1 MNERIDASMNSII
14 LIEGKTK
21 YTITLDP
28 SVWIFD
34 DRRVD
39 LLTYFETDQVTQ
51 EDLSEY
57 TKSISKHWDREIRE
71 GAIYPPTLKTEK
83 RFLKEKVLTGTFG
96 IPFSDFIKNAEP
108 MEEATTLKIVQKEQE
123 TLVPLSKAY
132 DAVLGF
138 SKEGKPLRED
148 GPVHF
153 YFGDGSNQENP
164 IKHIERFII
173 E

>member
-1 MNERIDASMNSII
+1 MYERNDLSMII
-14 LIEGKTK
+14 MIEGKTK
-21 YTITLDP
+21 YNITLDP

-39 LLTYFETDQVTQ
+39 LLTYFDSNQKVE

-57 TKSISKHWDREIRE
+57 TKSVSKHWDREIRE

-83 RFLKEKVLTGTFG
+83 KFLKEKILTGTYG
-96 IPFSDFIKNAEP
+96 IPFGDFIKNAEP
-108 MEEATTLKIVQKEQE
+108 LEDATTLKIVQKEQE
-123 TLVPLSKAY
+123 TTVPLSEAY
-132 DAVLGF
+132 DAILGF
-138 SKEGKPLRED
+138 SNVGKPLRED

-153 YFGDGSNQENP
+153 YFGDGSNRENP
-164 IKHIERFII
+164 IKHITRFII

>member
-1 MNERIDASMNSII
+1 MVERNDLVMESII
-14 LIEGKTK
+14 MIEGMTK

-39 LLTYFETDQVTQ
+39 LLTYFDSKQTLT
-51 EDLSEY
+51 EDLTEY
-57 TKSISKHWDREIRE
+57 TKSVSQHWDREIRE
-71 GAIYPPTLKTEK
+71 GAIYPPTLKSEK
-83 RFLKEKVLTGTFG
+83 KFIKEKALTGTFG
-96 IPFSDFIKNAEP
+96 IPFRDFINNAEP
-108 MEEATTLKIVQKEQE
+108 SDEATSLKIIQQDGQTV
-123 TLVPLSKAY
+123 VPLSKAY

-138 SKEGKPLRED
+138 SIKGKPLRED

-153 YFGDGSNQENP
+153 YFGDGSNRDNP
-164 IKHIERFII
+164 VKNITRFII

>member
-1 MNERIDASMNSII
+1 MIMI
-14 LIEGKTK
+14 IEGKTK
-21 YTITLDP
+21 FKITLDP

-39 LLTYFETDQVTQ
+39 LLTYFESEQKNE

-57 TKSISKHWDREIRE
+57 TKSVSKHWDREIRE

-83 RFLKEKVLTGTFG
+83 KFLKEKILTGTFG
-96 IPFSDFIKNAEP
+96 IPLKDFINNAEP
-108 MEEATTLKIVQKEQE
+108 LEDAITLKIVQKDQE
-123 TLVPLSKAY
+123 TTVPLSEAY
-132 DAVLGF
+132 EAILGF
-138 SKEGKPLRED
+138 SQDGKPLRED

-153 YFGDGSNQENP
+153 YFGDGSNRKNP
-164 IKHIERFII
+164 IKNITGLII

>member
-1 MNERIDASMNSII
+1 MNSII
-14 LIEGKTK
+14 MIEGKTK
-21 YTITLDP
+21 YKITLDP

-39 LLTYFETDQVTQ
+39 LLTYFESDQIVE

-57 TKSISKHWDREIRE
+57 TKSVSKHWDREIRE

-83 RFLKEKVLTGTFG
+83 KFLKEKVLTGTFG
-96 IPFSDFIKNAEP
+96 IPFGDFIKNAEP
-108 MEEATTLKIVQKEQE
+108 FEDAATLTIVQKDQE
-123 TLVPLSKAY
+123 TTISLSEAY
-132 DAVLGF
+132 AGVLGF

-153 YFGDGSNQENP
+153 YFGDGSNRENP
-164 IKHIERFII
+164 IKNITRFII